1 MAVASLQRRS
11 AMKSCLSNTSLSFC
25 CFSPG
30 STSKC
35 HHAAWQCVLLGH
47 TMTWTP
53 SAASPLLALSLS
65 LSVSRHLNICLIIG
79 GVFKHPWNALFLE
92 FKLLKI
98 LFLFF
103 FFFIIMCFMS
113 GRWASAGAAGNTQQ
127 SWTNAR
133 FLLSHESIPND
144 SLEPRSQPL
153 LHHLHCSAPLYRVL
167 FYELYRETER
177 ERDVDMGG
185 LVSKWQSEHTRC

>member
-1 MAVASLQRRS
+1 MAVASLQRWS

-103 FFFIIMCFMS
+103 FFFYHNVFHVRS
-113 GRWASAGAAGNTQQ
+113 VGL
-127 SWTNAR
+127 SWSCWQHPTKLNKCA
-133 FLLSHESIPND
+133 F
-144 SLEPRSQPL
+144 SLVAWIHP
-153 LHHLHCSAPLYRVL
+153 
-167 FYELYRETER
+167 
-177 ERDVDMGG
+177 
-185 LVSKWQSEHTRC
+185 KWQSGATLAATITSPPLFCTTVQSAFLWIIQRDREGEGRGHGGAG